1 MGPALHA
8 KLKLPAR
15 MEDWLVNR
23 LKMNLRSLQWTIS
36 PIPAIAGQPKLP
48 KETSTEHN
56 WPPFWEGCDNL
67 WNKITASETLSY
79 SHRLS
84 VFLYFFLFLSF
95 SSLDFRIT
103 LERGSLSFLLS
114 FSLLPWL
121 CRMNL
126 TKPFQGIKI
135 PLQPT
140 LTLRLPLYLSS
151 LYPHCSCYC
160 ISRHSTCNLMGGKGK
175 LN

>member
-1 MGPALHA
+1 MGTALHA
-8 KLKLPAR
+8 KLKLSALI
-15 MEDWLVNR
+15 EDWLVNR
-23 LKMNLRSLQWTIS
+23 LKMNLRSLQWTIF

-48 KETSTEHN
+48 KKTSTENN
-56 WPPFWEGCDNL
+56 WLPFWEGCENL

-79 SHRLS
+79 SHCLS

-103 LERGSLSFLLS
+103 LKHVSLSFLLS

-126 TKPFQGIKI
+126 TKTFQGIKI

-140 LTLRLPLYLSS
+140 LTLCLPLYLSS
-151 LYPHCSCYC
+151 L
-160 ISRHSTCNLMGGKGK
+160 
-175 LN
+175 